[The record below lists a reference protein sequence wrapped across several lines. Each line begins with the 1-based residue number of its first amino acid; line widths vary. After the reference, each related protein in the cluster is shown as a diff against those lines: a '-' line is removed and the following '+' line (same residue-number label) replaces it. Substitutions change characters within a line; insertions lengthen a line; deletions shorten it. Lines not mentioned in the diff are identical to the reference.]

1 MARLADPPP
10 QRWPERAAAAAAQ
23 APRILVVDDEEQN
36 RALVGALVRALGYRV
51 ETARD
56 GVDALFKLEL
66 DVDAVLLDLSM
77 PRMDG
82 FEVMRRMRE
91 QERFRDVRIIA
102 VTMLD
107 GRADRLRALQA
118 GAHDFIAKPVER
130 SELLVRLEAQIQ
142 LRQARRADRCQ
153 SLELEEQVERR
164 TAQLRDSLQRMA
176 DAERRA
182 YDAQINTIRRLVL
195 AAELKDAETGLH
207 VVRLSR
213 YSGILARGLG
223 FTPRQEEVLRH
234 AVTLHDVGKIGIPDA
249 ILRKPGVL
257 TPEERRVMETHTVIG
272 ARLLADSP
280 SELLREGEAIAF
292 SHHERWDGAGYPRRL
307 AGERIPRGARICAVI
322 DVFDALT
329 TSRRYRAALPPAAA
343 FDEVTRGRG
352 KHFDPELA
360 DLFVAERDKILAVH
374 ASLSHD
380 PWSVAAESEA
390 LP

>member
-1 MARLADPPP
+1 MVRLDSRP
-10 QRWPERAAAAAAQ
+10 WPTPAAPAGRP
-23 APRILVVDDEEQN
+23 PRILVVDDDEQN
-36 RALVGALVRALGYRV
+36 RALVGALVQALGYRV

-56 GVDALFKLEL
+56 GVDAMFKLEL
-66 DVDAVLLDLSM
+66 DADAVLLDLSM

-91 QERFRDVRIIA
+91 EERFRDVRVIA

-107 GRADRLRALQA
+107 SRADRLRALQA
-118 GAHDFIAKPVER
+118 GADDFIAKPVER
-130 SELLVRLEAQIQ
+130 TELMVRLEAQLE

-153 SLELEEQVERR
+153 SLALEQQVERR

-176 DAERRA
+176 EAERRA
-182 YDAQINTIRRLVL
+182 YDAQVSTIRRLVL
-195 AAELKDAETGLH
+195 AAELKDSETGLH

-223 FTPRQEEVLRH
+223 FTPLQEEVLRH

-249 ILRKPGVL
+249 ILRKPGAL
-257 TPEERRVMETHTVIG
+257 TPDERRVMETHTVIG

-280 SELLREGEAIAF
+280 SELLREGEAIAW
-292 SHHERWDGAGYPRRL
+292 SHHERCDGAGYPRRL
-307 AGERIPRGARICAVI
+307 AGESIPRGGRICAVI

-329 TSRRYRAALPPAAA
+329 TWRPYRAALSPGAA
-343 FDEVTRGRG
+343 FDELTRGRG
-352 KHFDPELA
+352 THFDPELV
-360 DLFVAERDKILAVH
+360 DLFAAERDRVLAVH

-380 PWSVAAESEA
+380 PWSVAAEPEDT
-390 LP
+390 P